1 MRFSL
6 AHVREWAAVVN
17 PPSRVG
23 RGGRGGRPEFPAA
36 PAGDRCPFTTVSMSS
51 RPDGWPPMRPGGL
64 FVAIGGGRRDGHDFV
79 ADALANGAAAAL
91 VDHVPDD
98 VSPSVAAG
106 HVQVLHLSAA
116 TGWDLSR
123 ETVPTLAV
131 VDPGTGTMATLQAL
145 GGWWRRRWGGPVV
158 AIAGSVGKTT
168 TKDLTVAVL
177 SRQFRTLG
185 TEGNLNNE
193 LGLPIT
199 LLRLTPEHA
208 VAAVEIGISAPGEMA
223 AFSAIASPDV
233 AVMTRIE
240 AEHLEFLH
248 DIETVA
254 REEGTL
260 VERLAPSGTAVLN
273 ADDPRVLAMAG
284 HTRARVVTYG
294 HGPGAHVQA
303 RDVHSRGLDGA
314 SFQLWHDGRGDAV
327 TLPLAGRHF
336 IGAALAAA
344 AAGLVLGVSRES
356 VVAGLESMP
365 VAPRVRVLRPDD
377 ALVVIDDTYNASPA
391 SCIAALDLLAEA
403 PGAHVAILGDMLELG
418 DSTAEAHRIVG
429 AHVPGRA
436 TRLIAVGEASRGI
449 AAAAITGGMAPGD
462 VAWVP
467 HAADAA
473 GAFETW
479 RRASGASTRFTVL
492 VKGSRGMRMEQVT
505 HDLGRRTAV
514 DAAGVST
521 ASTPHLAAGATGQGM
536 GVGS

>member
-1 MRFSL
+1 
-6 AHVREWAAVVN
+6 
-17 PPSRVG
+17 
-23 RGGRGGRPEFPAA
+23 
-36 PAGDRCPFTTVSMSS
+36 
-51 RPDGWPPMRPGGL
+51 MRPGGL

-254 REEGTL
+254 REEMM
-260 VERLAPSGTAVLN
+260 
-273 ADDPRVLAMAG
+273 D
-284 HTRARVVTYG
+284 
-294 HGPGAHVQA
+294 
-303 RDVHSRGLDGA
+303 
-314 SFQLWHDGRGDAV
+314 
-327 TLPLAGRHF
+327 
-336 IGAALAAA
+336 
-344 AAGLVLGVSRES
+344 
-356 VVAGLESMP
+356 
-365 VAPRVRVLRPDD
+365 
-377 ALVVIDDTYNASPA
+377 
-391 SCIAALDLLAEA
+391 IAARQMGIEIAE
-403 PGAHVAILGDMLELG
+403 
-418 DSTAEAHRIVG
+418 
-429 AHVPGRA
+429 
-436 TRLIAVGEASRGI
+436 
-449 AAAAITGGMAPGD
+449 
-462 VAWVP
+462 
-467 HAADAA
+467 
-473 GAFETW
+473 
-479 RRASGASTRFTVL
+479 
-492 VKGSRGMRMEQVT
+492 
-505 HDLGRRTAV
+505 
-514 DAAGVST
+514 
-521 ASTPHLAAGATGQGM
+521 
-536 GVGS
+536 